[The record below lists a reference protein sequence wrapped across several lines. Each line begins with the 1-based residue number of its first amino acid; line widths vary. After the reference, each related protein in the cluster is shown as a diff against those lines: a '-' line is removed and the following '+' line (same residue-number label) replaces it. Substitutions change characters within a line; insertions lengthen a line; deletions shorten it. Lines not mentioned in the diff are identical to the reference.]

1 MYSVYWQCTLRY
13 DSPACFSCSFE
24 ASGFF
29 SCVSVIFN
37 FDLLNFSISA
47 TRGLSDMVAEEAEQ
61 GVSKKNPVYA
71 GATAEGP
78 TFLKVGN

>member
-1 MYSVYWQCTLRY
+1 
-13 DSPACFSCSFE
+13 
-24 ASGFF
+24 
-29 SCVSVIFN
+29 
-37 FDLLNFSISA
+37 
-47 TRGLSDMVAEEAEQ
+47 MVAEEAEQ